1 MVIQRVAKA
10 SVSIDN
16 KVVSEIQKGLLVL
29 IGFHK
34 DDSGMDLDEF
44 AEKLIYLR
52 IFEDKTSKMNLSL
65 KDVDGSLLVVSQFT
79 LQADMSKG
87 RRPSFKNSM
96 SSDKAEPL
104 YNNFIGSLKQKLGAE
119 KVKTG
124 RFGSNMQVQLLNDG
138 PVTLIFD

>member
-1 MVIQRVAKA
+1 MVIQRVANA

-16 KVVSEIQKGLLVL
+16 QVVSEIQKGLLVL
-29 IGFHK
+29 VGFHK

-52 IFEDKTSKMNLSL
+52 IFEDEKSKMNLSL

-79 LQADMSKG
+79 LQADTSKG

-96 SSDKAEPL
+96 KPDQAEPL
-104 YNNFIGSLKQKLGAE
+104 YNTFVASLRQKVGAD